1 MAELPLDKAYLTAIW
16 LETLFYGTPIQRY
29 CSKYDLTFGI
39 QASTLRFVGSVVMFS
54 SRKNEKLR
62 GSC

>member
-29 CSKYDLTFGI
+29 RSERDLIFGI
-39 QASTLRFVGSVVMFS
+39 QASTLRFAGSVAMFS
-54 SRKNEKLR
+54 SRKREKLH